1 MANREFLLSELLT
14 NTSTPPVMEAR
25 RWIDEGKLN
34 PALSLMNLSRAAPI
48 EAPPQE
54 LIDDIKNSLNS
65 ISSHTYGSVLGLN
78 ELRTEVSKKWTATYD
93 AEIHPNE
100 VAITSGC
107 NQAFCTAISIIAKP
121 GDNI

>member
-14 NTSTPPVMEAR
+14 STSTPPVMEAR

-34 PALSLMNLSRAAPI
+34 PALSLMNLSQAAPI

-65 ISSHTYGSVLGLN
+65 IS
-78 ELRTEVSKKWTATYD
+78 
-93 AEIHPNE
+93 
-100 VAITSGC
+100 
-107 NQAFCTAISIIAKP
+107 
-121 GDNI
+121 